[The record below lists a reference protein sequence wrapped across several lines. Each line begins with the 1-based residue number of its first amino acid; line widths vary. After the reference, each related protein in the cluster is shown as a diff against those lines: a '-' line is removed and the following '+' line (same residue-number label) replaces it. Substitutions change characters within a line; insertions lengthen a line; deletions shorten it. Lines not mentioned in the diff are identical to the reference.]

1 MKSRHIV
8 GMVLWLL
15 GCAMGSSESAKNG
28 NASSIPGSMSNG
40 GVMWVAAGAGGAAGN
55 TGGTTSTGEK
65 YQPVGTNPF
74 VMTAHD
80 PFSTFAAD
88 VDTASYDLF
97 RRDAGQGV
105 LPAAASVRLEEYVNY
120 FSYDYPAPAADSVHP
135 FQVSLAAANQVFNRG
150 TALLRVGV
158 QATLPPPFEKKPT
171 NIVFLLDVSGSMS
184 DANKLPLVKET
195 ILATLDG
202 LDDSD
207 HVALV
212 TYASGTQVVLPTTS
226 MENRK
231 DVAAAVS
238 RLSAGG
244 STAGAGGIELA
255 YSQASAGFIPGG
267 INHVVLCT
275 DGDFNV
281 GASSTPEL
289 LQLIREKRKSGVT
302 LTVLGFGSG
311 NLNDAMMEQV
321 ADAGN
326 GIYSVIID
334 KDSAKKYAAEK
345 IFSTI
350 HHVAKD
356 MKLQVE
362 FNPDKVLAYRL
373 LGYEDRAVADRDFRN
388 DLVDAGEVGAGHRVT
403 ALYEL
408 VLAGGAVPAAAGAP
422 IPDDGEASPSP
433 REVGPEDFVLVKI
446 RYKTVDAVDTTPAV
460 EMSTALPAAL
470 LSDGLA
476 AADADLQWAAAVA
489 ALAEILKASPYAD
502 KTLVPQIRAIASAQA
517 VRDADRAE
525 LAALLEK
532 IVPRL

>member
-1 MKSRHIV
+1 
-8 GMVLWLL
+8 
-15 GCAMGSSESAKNG
+15 
-28 NASSIPGSMSNG
+28 
-40 GVMWVAAGAGGAAGN
+40 
-55 TGGTTSTGEK
+55 
-65 YQPVGTNPF
+65 
-74 VMTAHD
+74 
-80 PFSTFAAD
+80 
-88 VDTASYDLF
+88 
-97 RRDAGQGV
+97 
-105 LPAAASVRLEEYVNY
+105 
-120 FSYDYPAPAADSVHP
+120 
-135 FQVSLAAANQVFNRG
+135 
-150 TALLRVGV
+150 
-158 QATLPPPFEKKPT
+158 
-171 NIVFLLDVSGSMS
+171 
-184 DANKLPLVKET
+184 
-195 ILATLDG
+195 
-202 LDDSD
+202 
-207 HVALV
+207 
-212 TYASGTQVVLPTTS
+212 
-226 MENRK
+226 
-231 DVAAAVS
+231 
-238 RLSAGG
+238 
-244 STAGAGGIELA
+244 
-255 YSQASAGFIPGG
+255 
-267 INHVVLCT
+267 
-275 DGDFNV
+275 
-281 GASSTPEL
+281 
-289 LQLIREKRKSGVT
+289 
-302 LTVLGFGSG
+302 
-311 NLNDAMMEQV
+311 MMEQV

-373 LGYEDRAVADRDFRN
+373 LGYEDRAVADKDFRN

-408 VLAGGAVPAAAGAP
+408 VLAGGAMPAATGAP
-422 IPDDGEASPSP
+422 IPDDGEASPLP

-446 RYKTVDAVDTTPAV
+446 RYKAVDAVDTTPAI

-470 LSDGLA
+470 ISDGLA